1 MEERLPQ
8 HVLKILKRAG
18 EVAARRHE
26 EVYLVGGAVRDLL
39 LRNTNLDIDLVV
51 EGEGIPFARGLAED
65 FSGCR
70 VRGHDKFGTAV
81 LLFADGF
88 KMDVATARH
97 EYYARPGALPTVET
111 SSIKRDLYR
120 RDFTMNT
127 LAVSLNPRT
136 FGQVSDFFG
145 GARDIKE
152 KAIRVL
158 HNLAFVED
166 PTRILRA
173 VRFSSRFGFT
183 IGKHTLNL
191 IKGAIK
197 LKVFDIVEGKRLLN
211 ELIHMLNEKN
221 PLAPLTAMAG
231 YGILE
236 ALHPSLT
243 LSPKTLELIEAVS
256 GVLSWWRF
264 LFLKDKLVPWWVYF
278 LALTDTLNDEDF
290 ETVLRRFS
298 ITGWQAA
305 NLRRDRVDLRQALA
319 LFARGQVERPSEIV
333 LLLRK
338 FSLEA
343 ILFMMAKTAREQT
356 RMALSDY
363 INTLRHVKPLLG
375 GKDLI
380 AMGYEPGPVFTSIL
394 RATRDARLNREI
406 VTEEDERNFVRKRF
420 PLGSNDDLPAS
431 SPIHLAGHDPPHLE
445 D

>member
-1 MEERLPQ
+1 
-8 HVLKILKRAG
+8 
-18 EVAARRHE
+18 
-26 EVYLVGGAVRDLL
+26 
-39 LRNTNLDIDLVV
+39 
-51 EGEGIPFARGLAED
+51 
-65 FSGCR
+65 
-70 VRGHDKFGTAV
+70 
-81 LLFADGF
+81 
-88 KMDVATARH
+88 
-97 EYYARPGALPTVET
+97 
-111 SSIKRDLYR
+111 
-120 RDFTMNT
+120 
-127 LAVSLNPRT
+127 
-136 FGQVSDFFG
+136 
-145 GARDIKE
+145 
-152 KAIRVL
+152 
-158 HNLAFVED
+158 
-166 PTRILRA
+166 
-173 VRFSSRFGFT
+173 
-183 IGKHTLNL
+183 L

-221 PLAPLTAMAG
+221 PLAPLTVMAG

-305 NLRRDRVDLRQALA
+305 DLRRERVDLRQALA

-338 FSLEA
+338 FSMEA

-363 INTLRHVKPLLG
+363 INTLRHVKPLLR

-380 AMGYEPGPVFTSIL
+380 AMGYEPGPIFTSIL
-394 RATRDARLNREI
+394 RATRDARLNGEI
-406 VTEEDERNFVRKRF
+406 VTEEDERSFVRKRF
-420 PLGSNDDLPAS
+420 RLNAHQEGRRGENP
-431 SPIHLAGHDPPHLE
+431 
-445 D
+445 